1 MQVSSS
7 IVYASRAEQFVRSPR
22 PASASARV
30 SVAPGAPR
38 QPRFSEAERASSVV
52 PRAAKYRGYG
62 FNYGYAYGYA
72 YGHDYGDDDWGGRG
86 ASSATWVS
94 PSAPAAPAAPTA
106 PTAPAAPTTPAAP
119 TAPTFAGAEPDAGTF
134 TYRAPTVSTPASN
147 PPASSPSPTTSVVTA
162 LTNAFPLWVLLGAI
176 VGLTAPAA
184 VTWFKGAS
192 ITVALAV
199 TMLGMGLTLEL
210 DEFRDAV
217 SKPSQVALGVALQ
230 YTIMPILGLV
240 IGRMFPVAR
249 PVAVGL
255 ILVGCCPGGTA
266 SNLVTYLG
274 RANVALSVV
283 LTTAS
288 TFLAAFMTPFMTKTL
303 AGTLVPVDA
312 AGLMASTLQVVLLPI
327 LGGLTLKRLFP
338 AAVAAVAPF
347 CPLVAVFTVALICS
361 SIIGQSAAAIA
372 SAGWTLLLAV
382 ACLHCAGFALGY
394 GFSGLLGFPVPDR
407 RTVSIEVGM
416 QNSALG
422 VVLATAHF
430 ADPLVAVPCAISA
443 TVHSCVGSA
452 VAGAWR
458 LSDKRKSS

>member
-1 MQVSSS
+1 MQVCPS
-7 IVYASRAEQFVRSPR
+7 VVHASRADVLVRAR
-22 PASASARV
+22 RLARASARA
-30 SVAPGAPR
+30 SVTPGAPR
-38 QPRFSEAERASSVV
+38 PLRFSEAGHASPVV
-52 PRAAKYRGYG
+52 ARAAKYRGYG

-72 YGHDYGDDDWGGRG
+72 YGHDYGDEDWGGYG
-86 ASSATWVS
+86 AGGATWVL
-94 PSAPAAPAAPTA
+94 PSAPAAPA
-106 PTAPAAPTTPAAP
+106 
-119 TAPTFAGAEPDAGTF
+119 FAGAKPDVDASTF
-134 TYRAPTVSTPASN
+134 TYRAPTSPSESAPAST
-147 PPASSPSPTTSVVTA
+147 PPASSPSPITSVVTA

-230 YTIMPILGLV
+230 YTIMPTLGLL
-240 IGRMFPVAR
+240 IGRLFPVAQ

-338 AAVAAVAPF
+338 AAVSAVAPF

-372 SAGWTLLLAV
+372 AAGPTLFFAV

-452 VAGAWR
+452 IAGAWR
-458 LSDKRKSS
+458 LADKNKTA

>member
-1 MQVSSS
+1 
-7 IVYASRAEQFVRSPR
+7 
-22 PASASARV
+22 
-30 SVAPGAPR
+30 
-38 QPRFSEAERASSVV
+38 
-52 PRAAKYRGYG
+52 
-62 FNYGYAYGYA
+62 
-72 YGHDYGDDDWGGRG
+72 
-86 ASSATWVS
+86 
-94 PSAPAAPAAPTA
+94 
-106 PTAPAAPTTPAAP
+106 
-119 TAPTFAGAEPDAGTF
+119 
-134 TYRAPTVSTPASN
+134 
-147 PPASSPSPTTSVVTA
+147 
-162 LTNAFPLWVLLGAI
+162 
-176 VGLTAPAA
+176 
-184 VTWFKGAS
+184 
-192 ITVALAV
+192 
-199 TMLGMGLTLEL
+199 MLGMGLTLEL

-230 YTIMPILGLV
+230 YTIMPVLGLV
-240 IGRMFPVAR
+240 IGRIFPVAR

-382 ACLHCAGFALGY
+382 ACLHCAGFALGTASR
-394 GFSGLLGFPVPDR
+394 GSSVSPSRTGAPSRSRWACKTRRSGLFSPP
-407 RTVSIEVGM
+407 RTSRIRSSRCRAPSRPPCTRAWGPPSRARGDYRIRG
-416 QNSALG
+416 NRAD
-422 VVLATAHF
+422 ATAR
-430 ADPLVAVPCAISA
+430 S
-443 TVHSCVGSA
+443 
-452 VAGAWR
+452 GA
-458 LSDKRKSS
+458 